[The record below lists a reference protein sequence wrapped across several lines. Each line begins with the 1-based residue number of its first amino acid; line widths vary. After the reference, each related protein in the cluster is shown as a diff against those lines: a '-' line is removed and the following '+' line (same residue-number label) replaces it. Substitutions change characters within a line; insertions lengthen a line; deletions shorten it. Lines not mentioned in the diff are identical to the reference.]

1 MKVRPESSSPP
12 LLPLAACGSGAGCDD
27 IVCAVSG
34 VAGVSSA
41 LSVAAGGAVSAGASA
56 PPASPTA
63 ITAMR
68 VFTGTVSPS
77 LARISRTIPDA
88 GDGIS
93 VSTLSVEIS
102 TIVSS
107 ASMWSPTCFIQ
118 RVIVPSDTLTPICGI
133 TTSTTVPVAMRRL
146 LVLIGGEAFDAGQHV
161 SGLGQ
166 VRLLER
172 W

>member
-1 MKVRPESSSPP
+1 
-12 LLPLAACGSGAGCDD
+12 
-27 IVCAVSG
+27 
-34 VAGVSSA
+34 
-41 LSVAAGGAVSAGASA
+41 
-56 PPASPTA
+56 
-63 ITAMR
+63 MR

-88 GDGIS
+88 GDGTS

-107 ASMWSPTCFIQ
+107 ASMCSPTCFIQ

-146 LVLIGGEAFDAGQHV
+146 LVLIGGEALDAGQHV

-172 W
+172 G